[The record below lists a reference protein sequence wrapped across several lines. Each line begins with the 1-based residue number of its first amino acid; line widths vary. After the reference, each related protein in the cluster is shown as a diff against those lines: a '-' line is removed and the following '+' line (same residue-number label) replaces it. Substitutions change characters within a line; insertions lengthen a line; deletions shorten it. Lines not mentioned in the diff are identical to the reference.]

1 MSEREFE
8 NVRERCA
15 VRERERERHRERE
28 TQREVNHC
36 LQSSWVS
43 VFVIKLSPDF
53 CFHLK
58 SQKK

>member
-8 NVRERCA
+8 NVRERGA
-15 VRERERERHRERE
+15 VRERERERERE